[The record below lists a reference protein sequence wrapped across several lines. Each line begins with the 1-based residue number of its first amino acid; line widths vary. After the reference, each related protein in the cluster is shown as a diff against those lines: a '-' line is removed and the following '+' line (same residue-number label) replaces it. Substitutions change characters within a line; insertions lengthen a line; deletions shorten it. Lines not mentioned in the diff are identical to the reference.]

1 MFLELSYFF
10 DDPAD
15 VGNLISGSS
24 AFSKSTLNIWKFM
37 VHRQLYI
44 YMQKK
49 EDEPLPQTI
58 HKIKSSWIMHL
69 LTARA
74 INSIHEKCL
83 HTCLF
88 LGRVEGAGFPHH
100 HSVHQS
106 INCMNTPSLLESL
119 VVTYR
124 HGSDMKQHLRMIGT
138 AISNAYTGNS
148 SEKSHFYLQPNCH
161 SMYPNTPIA
170 LRHSSHY
177 GKSGRG

>member
-1 MFLELSYFF
+1 
-10 DDPAD
+10 
-15 VGNLISGSS
+15 
-24 AFSKSTLNIWKFM
+24 M

-49 EDEPLPQTI
+49 EGEPLSHTI
-58 HKIKSSWIMHL
+58 HKIKSTWIMPL

-88 LGRVEGAGFPHH
+88 LDRVEEAGFPHH
-100 HSVHQS
+100 HSVYQS
-106 INCMNTPSLLESL
+106 MNCVNTPSLLESL

-124 HGSDMKQHLRMIGT
+124 HGSDMKQHLRMIET

-148 SEKSHFYLQPNCH
+148 SEKVPFLPTANCH
-161 SMYPNTPIA
+161 SLYPNTPIA